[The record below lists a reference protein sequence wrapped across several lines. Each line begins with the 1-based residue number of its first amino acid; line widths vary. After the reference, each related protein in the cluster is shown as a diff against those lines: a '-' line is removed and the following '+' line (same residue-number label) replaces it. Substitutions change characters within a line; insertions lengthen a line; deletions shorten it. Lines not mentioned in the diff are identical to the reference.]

1 MKYGQIQKKALSII
15 FAPKKCHQYLYSRR
29 FILVTDHGPLL
40 TLLGSTKRVPAL
52 AANRLSRWALVLNQY
67 DYTIKYRSTKH
78 HQNADALSR
87 LPVGPD
93 KEFDA
98 REDEED
104 VDTVCTIHTIGQ
116 QLNSSDYNVL
126 AKKTKKDPILATV
139 MRYTAEG

>member
-1 MKYGQIQKKALSII
+1 M
-15 FAPKKCHQYLYSRR
+15 
-29 FILVTDHGPLL
+29 VTDHRPLL
-40 TLLGSTKRVPAL
+40 TLLGPTKGVLAL
-52 AANRLSRWALVLNQY
+52 AANGLSRWDLVLNQY
-67 DYTIKYRSTKH
+67 DYSIEYRSTKH

-116 QLNSSDYNVL
+116 QLNSSDYRVL
-126 AKKTKKDPILATV
+126 AKETKKDPILATV
-139 MRYTAEG
+139 MRYTAEGYWSTLPSSYKWRS